1 MGSLERRLE
10 RLEEKNDEPRRKF
23 SEEERKQHWLAVTR
37 ARWGQELG
45 RGGAWQ
51 VKDVVRL
58 LRRRREAT
66 TTEELREQLL
76 AWRPPH
82 DRNLLERELARAIYS
97 KEPGTENMACPEEWR
112 DSFDAGAELL
122 RRYEDIP
129 DEVLAKGYL
138 ELRHIEEGEEEEDFF
153 RWKERYEDP
162 YGITDHLVE
171 AACGP
176 DAVEVTEDERHR
188 RLEECLSSAIH
199 GEKGYRIARHMD
211 HMDHME
217 RLTKEGD
224 NHDEY
229 NDEDDNGAAGE
240 QS

>member
-10 RLEEKNDEPRRKF
+10 RLEEKEEKNDEPRREF
-23 SEEERKQHWLAVTR
+23 SEEERKQHWLAVAR
-37 ARWGQELG
+37 ARRNQELG

-51 VKDVVRL
+51 VKDIVRL
-58 LRRRREAT
+58 LRKRREAT

-82 DRNLLERELARAIYS
+82 DHNLLERELARAIYL

-122 RRYEDIP
+122 RRYEAIP

-138 ELRHIEEGEEEEDFF
+138 ELRHIEESEKEEDFF

-176 DAVEVTEDERHR
+176 DAVEVTEDERRR
-188 RLEECLSSAIH
+188 RLEECLAPAIH

-211 HMDHME
+211 HME

-224 NHDEY
+224 NT
-229 NDEDDNGAAGE
+229 
-240 QS
+240 

>member
-1 MGSLERRLE
+1 LEE
-10 RLEEKNDEPRRKF
+10 NLEEKNEPRREF
-23 SEEERKQHWLAVTR
+23 SEEERKQHWLAGAR
-37 ARWGQELG
+37 ARRGQELG

-58 LRRRREAT
+58 LRGRREAT

-82 DRNLLERELARAIYS
+82 DENLVEREMALAIYL

-122 RRYEDIP
+122 RRYEAIP

-138 ELRHIEEGEEEEDFF
+138 ELGHIEEGEEEEDFF

-188 RLEECLSSAIH
+188 RLEECLAPAIH

-211 HMDHME
+211 HME

-224 NHDEY
+224 NT
-229 NDEDDNGAAGE
+229 
-240 QS
+240 